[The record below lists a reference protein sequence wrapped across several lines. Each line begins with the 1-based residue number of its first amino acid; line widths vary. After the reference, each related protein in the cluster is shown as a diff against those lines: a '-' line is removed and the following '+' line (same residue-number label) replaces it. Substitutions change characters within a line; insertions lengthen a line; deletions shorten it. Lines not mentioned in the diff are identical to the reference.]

1 MSNPLYA
8 FNNFARNKGVNL
20 TFGYHQVFFFCREIV
35 FLKKSDFQ
43 EKLIPEK
50 CIIFFIF
57 GIVMKNKSKNTFLV
71 FEYAMK
77 NELKNNLLIF

>member
-1 MSNPLYA
+1 
-8 FNNFARNKGVNL
+8 VNL
-20 TFGYHQVFFFCREIV
+20 TFGHHQVFFFLPRNSFI
-35 FLKKSDFQ
+35 LKSDFQ

-50 CIIFFIF
+50 CIIFFYIWHCHEKQ
-57 GIVMKNKSKNTFLV
+57 VEKYFLV

>member
-20 TFGYHQVFFFCREIV
+20 TFGHHQVFFFLPRNSFI
-35 FLKKSDFQ
+35 LKSDFQ

-57 GIVMKNKSKNTFLV
+57 GIVMKKKSKNTF
-71 FEYAMK
+71 
-77 NELKNNLLIF
+77 